1 MLTTKPGT
9 TSYNF
14 VGSSRVNDGEDF
26 ISVKMTEV
34 KVQQSYQELNSL
46 YLKGYLSVP
55 FCPVFAL
62 CGLPYKST

>member
-14 VGSSRVNDGEDF
+14 VGSYRIDDGQDF

-34 KVQQSYQELNSL
+34 KVQQSYQELNCL
-46 YLKGYLSVP
+46 YLKGYLCVP
-55 FCPVFAL
+55 FCLVFAL
-62 CGLPYKST
+62 CGLLYKST